1 MTQLFLPS
9 GSFLTTSRWKENN
22 MTQTEEHSGL
32 VEYSKESLEAY
43 LKTLSKDDPKV
54 ELVKAF
60 IKSIK
65 D

>member
-1 MTQLFLPS
+1 
-9 GSFLTTSRWKENN
+9 